1 MSFIYDIILN
11 FNDELYESFEWEIG
25 DSLLHVKK
33 IPIFRIQKKEYY
45 NIKNNK
51 VVFDKDFLQKIFKQ
65 NNVYKSSRVN
75 GEQYISLIAF
85 EEEVI
90 AIKLNNKGEVIQKS
104 HLLIDEER
112 SVLKVVHRLEIDSLN
127 YKILNSDNDH
137 PYLTRKEK
145 EDIRKIINKIT
156 ELYKNKEQNKLEY
169 LYLECFGKQEK
180 NIDIIFEKLKTEVIK
195 TSEIFNKI
203 IDFFELIKQK

>member
-1 MSFIYDIILN
+1 MNFIYDIILN

-51 VVFDKDFLQKIFKQ
+51 VVFDKVFLQKIFKQ

-195 TSEIFNKI
+195 TSETFNKI

>member
-1 MSFIYDIILN
+1 MNFIYDIILN

-90 AIKLNNKGEVIQKS
+90 AIKLNNKGEIIQKS

-145 EDIRKIINKIT
+145 EDIRKIVNKIT

-195 TSEIFNKI
+195 TSETFNKI

>member
-1 MSFIYDIILN
+1 MNFIYDIILN

-51 VVFDKDFLQKIFKQ
+51 VVFDKVFLQKIFKQ

-90 AIKLNNKGEVIQKS
+90 AIKLNNKGEIIQKS

>member
-11 FNDELYESFEWEIG
+11 FNDELYECFEWEIG

-51 VVFDKDFLQKIFKQ
+51 VIFDKDFLQKIFKQ

-112 SVLKVVHRLEIDSLN
+112 SVLKVVHRLELDSLN

-156 ELYKNKEQNKLEY
+156 ELYKNKEQNKLKY

-180 NIDIIFEKLKTEVIK
+180 NIDVIFEKLKTEVIK

>member
-180 NIDIIFEKLKTEVIK
+180 NIDVIFEKLKTEVIK